1 MTVLAFVHMLETLLG
16 TSDEIN
22 VMTIAVVEGK
32 ILAIK
37 AMMASFGIPIEFD
50 KVSHVMMEKKQKV
63 CCTFR
68 PFLLLLL
75 LLSCCCCQ
83 H

>member
-16 TSDEIN
+16 TSNEIS

-37 AMMASFGIPIEFD
+37 TMMASLVFQLSLT
-50 KVSHVMMEKKQKV
+50 KLVM
-63 CCTFR
+63 
-68 PFLLLLL
+68 
-75 LLSCCCCQ
+75 
-83 H
+83 